1 MSVSCCPAFH
11 CILSNVCFSFSR
23 LIQLMVRHI
32 KDSVFK
38 ARSLLSHV
46 WPLSLSP
53 SHSQFLLLTCSR
65 LLLSPFTA
73 RHLWVSSSVPL
84 GQCNATLVF
93 LWVFLWFLGGLGGVP
108 LSLTPDPCPWFGR
121 ALGCGPHLRSSVCP
135 GALLHHHEGCNTV
148 QRAGWRSNAS
158 RGLEEHWPGR
168 WPLTSE
174 LL

>member
-73 RHLWVSSSVPL
+73 RHIWVSSSVPL

-93 LWVFLWFLGGLGGVP
+93 LWVFLWFLGGLGGGP
-108 LSLTPDPCPWFGR
+108 SLSNSWSLSLIWQSFG
-121 ALGCGPHLRSSVCP
+121 LWSSPSVFCVSWCS
-135 GALLHHHEGCNTV
+135 ASSSWRLQHCS
-148 QRAGWRSNAS
+148 AGRM
-158 RGLEEHWPGR
+158 EKQCQ
-168 WPLTSE
+168 
-174 LL
+174 